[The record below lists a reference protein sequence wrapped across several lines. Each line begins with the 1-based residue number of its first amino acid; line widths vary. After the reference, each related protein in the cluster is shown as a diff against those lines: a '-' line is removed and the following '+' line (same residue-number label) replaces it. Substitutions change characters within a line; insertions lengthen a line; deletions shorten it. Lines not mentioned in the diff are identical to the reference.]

1 MFSKITHTYSASF
14 QAQESFFSLL
24 SMDGNGQTLKLSSSM
39 QCWNT
44 WNCYPLSTL
53 LSNALPQANLHN
65 WMVQIV
71 WNNSQM
77 LPSSL
82 QCVTYSA
89 LQEKIKTIAKFK
101 PQLKYKVSSGNTFHN
116 ISPIKSPGNIQKKI
130 LNTSYTLKQVWTK
143 KKKKHKQGSLKNE
156 IAKQE
161 RDGQIKNIHLE
172 NGIQLLKS
180 AETQKLFFLLW
191 DTEKLQIEYTRF
203 FTLSYFVC

>member
-116 ISPIKSPGNIQKKI
+116 ISPVKSPGNIQKKI

-143 KKKKHKQGSLKNE
+143 KKKSINRVVLRMRLQNRKEMDKLKTY
-156 IAKQE
+156 IWKMAY
-161 RDGQIKNIHLE
+161 
-172 NGIQLLKS
+172 S
-180 AETQKLFFLLW
+180 
-191 DTEKLQIEYTRF
+191 
-203 FTLSYFVC
+203 C

>member
-1 MFSKITHTYSASF
+1 MHSYIESTGIYRNSFQHEGSVNSTRKTLERDLFMFSKITHTYSASF

-116 ISPIKSPGNIQKKI
+116 ISPIKSPGNI
-130 LNTSYTLKQVWTK
+130 
-143 KKKKHKQGSLKNE
+143 
-156 IAKQE
+156 
-161 RDGQIKNIHLE
+161 
-172 NGIQLLKS
+172 
-180 AETQKLFFLLW
+180 
-191 DTEKLQIEYTRF
+191 
-203 FTLSYFVC
+203 